1 MVVDTGRSGRKRA
14 LLGEHEAG
22 VGLILFAFLG
32 PALAWTLHFLVIY
45 FLVALYCT
53 TGGGDVTAV
62 ILAATA
68 VFAAVSV
75 AAGVVGYRA
84 WTRERGGQGW
94 AEAVTGGAQW
104 SSFLLV
110 MGVLSSVL
118 FTLLIVL
125 EGLPPLFVPACPEVA
140 G

>member
-1 MVVDTGRSGRKRA
+1 MSDTKRFGWRRA

-22 VGLILFAFLG
+22 VATLLFVLLG

-53 TGGGDVTAV
+53 TGRRDVTV
-62 ILAATA
+62 EILIATG
-68 VFAAVSV
+68 VFAVVSA
-75 AAGVVGYRA
+75 AAGWLGVRVWR
-84 WTRERGGQGW
+84 RESDQGW
-94 AEAVTGGAQW
+94 AEAVTGEAGW
-104 SSFLLV
+104 SSFLLI

-125 EGLPPLFVPACPEVA
+125 EGLPPLFVPACAA
-140 G
+140 GG

>member
-1 MVVDTGRSGRKRA
+1 MVVDTERLRRRRP

-22 VGLILFAFLG
+22 VGVILFAFLG

-45 FLVALYCT
+45 FLVALHCT
-53 TGGGDVTAV
+53 TGRRDATGAV
-62 ILAATA
+62 LAAT
-68 VFAAVSV
+68 VLFAAVSA
-75 AAGVVGYRA
+75 AAGVVGLRA
-84 WTRERGGQGW
+84 WKRERGEQGW
-94 AEAVTGGAQW
+94 MEAVTGGAKW

-110 MGVLSSVL
+110 MGILSSVL

-125 EGLPPLFVPACPEVA
+125 EGLPPLFVPTCAEGA

>member
-1 MVVDTGRSGRKRA
+1 MVVDTDRFGWKRA

-22 VGLILFAFLG
+22 VGVILFAFLG
-32 PALAWTLHFLVIY
+32 PATAWTLHFLVIY

-53 TGGGDVTAV
+53 TGRRDVTAV
-62 ILAATA
+62 VLAATV
-68 VFAAVSV
+68 VFALMSV

-84 WTRERGGQGW
+84 WSRERGDQGW
-94 AEAVTGGAQW
+94 AEAVTGGAKW
-104 SSFLLV
+104 STFLLV
-110 MGVLSSVL
+110 MGVLSSGL

-140 G
+140 S

>member
-1 MVVDTGRSGRKRA
+1 MVADTDRSGGKRA

-22 VGLILFAFLG
+22 VGVILFAFLG
-32 PALAWTLHFLVIY
+32 PATAWTLHFLVCY

-53 TGGGDVTAV
+53 TGRGGATGV
-62 ILAATA
+62 ILGATA
-68 VFAAVSV
+68 VFAVMSV

-84 WTRERGGQGW
+84 WDRERGDQGW
-94 AEAVTGGAQW
+94 AEAVTGGAKW

-110 MGVLSSVL
+110 MGMLSSVL